1 MDKGNENI
9 HRTSI
14 PKSGLGRIV
23 ETSKWGQETARE
35 RYGKRDDSGMK
46 VADTSRPQFRKDQA
60 TGTRGHVADSWVTG
74 KNEDATTKP
83 GFDKSK
89 Y

>member
-1 MDKGNENI
+1 MDKGNANK

-14 PKSGLGRIV
+14 KGSGLGRV
-23 ETSKWGQETARE
+23 TETQKWGQAKATE
-35 RYGKRDDSGMK
+35 RYGKS
-46 VADTSRPQFRKDQA
+46 VAGDLSAPDKSRPQFKVDQA
-60 TGTRGHVADSWVTG
+60 TGSRGHVADSWVTG